1 MGPSLLQHVSNPL
14 FPPHSLEHSCGHT
27 LHQPHGLTHLS
38 SSQRWNQRG
47 TLNWHDF
54 TSWDCVLIHRSNM
67 VCPNLNWMVK
77 NVSDLWPAKFQCVC
91 WAKLIGVGLFG
102 TASMSNLIVVLE
114 RERIRD
120 IEQKQERQISF
131 LPIRT
136 VIFGSDG
143 WILALR
149 NISCLQN
156 LLIKSLVPT

>member
-77 NVSDLWPAKFQCVC
+77 NVSDLWPAKFQCYAELS
-91 WAKLIGVGLFG
+91 W
-102 TASMSNLIVVLE
+102 LE
-114 RERIRD
+114 LACLAQLPCQISLLCLRERIRD